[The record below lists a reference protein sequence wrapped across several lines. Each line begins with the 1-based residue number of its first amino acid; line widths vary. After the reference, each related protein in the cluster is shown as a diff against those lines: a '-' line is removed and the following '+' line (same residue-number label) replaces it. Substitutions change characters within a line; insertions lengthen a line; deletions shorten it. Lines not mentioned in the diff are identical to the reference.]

1 MLILFCFF
9 PIKKM
14 KKKIALLTGGNS
26 SEYPISL
33 MSANEMA
40 KQIDSQKYE
49 LYVITIRGNDWL
61 VTSGLQCDTT
71 IDRNDFSFTFDNQK
85 TTFDLI
91 IFAIHG
97 TPAEDG
103 KLQAYFDML
112 GIKYIG
118 CDMLTSALTFDKYT
132 CNSYLRNRNI
142 KMAKSILIKDLAQ
155 VNIENLE
162 KELGLPMFVKP
173 NNGGSSYGASKV
185 KHIDELIPAI
195 EKAFKED
202 KAVLVEE
209 FIKGVE
215 ITCGVVKTTKAEIV
229 LPLTEIVYEAEFFD
243 TQTKYTDNL
252 AQEITPARISEEL
265 TLECQKISSDIYDLL
280 NCKGLV
286 RVDYFLSNNQFYFLE
301 LNTIPGMTAN
311 SLVPKQIRASNYT
324 FKQIFDLMI
333 DDVLNQ

>member
-1 MLILFCFF
+1 
-9 PIKKM
+9 M

-40 KQIDSQKYE
+40 KHIDSEKYE
-49 LYVITIRGNDWL
+49 LYTITIRETQWL
-61 VTSGLQCDTT
+61 VTSGLHCDIG
-71 IDRNDFSFTFDNQK
+71 IDKNDFSFTFDNQK
-85 TTFDLI
+85 TSFDFI
-91 IFAIHG
+91 VFAIHG

-112 GIKYIG
+112 NIKYIG
-118 CDMLTSALTFDKYT
+118 CDMLTSALSFDKHT
-132 CNSYLRNRNI
+132 CNSYLKNKNI
-142 KMAKSILIKDLAQ
+142 KMAKSILIKNLEQ
-155 VNIENLE
+155 VNTGALQ

-185 KHIDELIPAI
+185 KQIEELIPAI

-209 FIKGVE
+209 FIKGIE
-215 ITCGVVKTTKAEIV
+215 ITCGLVKTKKAEIV
-229 LPLTEIVYEAEFFD
+229 FPLTEIVYDAEFFD
-243 TQTKYTDNL
+243 TETKYTDNL
-252 AQEITPARISEEL
+252 AQEITPARISEQL
-265 TLECQKISSDIYDLL
+265 TLECQKMSSEIYDLL

-311 SLVPKQIRASNYT
+311 SLVPKQIRASGYT

-333 DDVLNQ
+333 DDVLDS